1 METCSPTKRRALAP
15 LDSNALASPKTL
27 FKDGSK
33 GPLGSPMKRAGDV
46 RKRMFEVDGAASPV
60 GKKACLG
67 RDDEVRLKAPFR
79 DAWGMEC
86 SPYHGTP
93 RNHVRSRAVETDL
106 ALQDASS
113 RSHSPEASSLFDTS
127 ANDASWATATTEPDA
142 AAPLA
147 AAALRQIPFT
157 RPRAL
162 TREQAKEKAEILR
175 LRLSLGLYKVRT
187 GQTTV
192 PLADLQRRPMPR
204 PTPRV
209 VVQSPEPSSDA
220 TQPDPQQQAE
230 LEQDQEQ
237 DDHQPPSDDEDA
249 SNSDSRIPDTPP
261 HVGTAVPRL
270 AVMRTG
276 VTSGLLSLARSESS

>member
-27 FKDGSK
+27 FKDGK
-33 GPLGSPMKRAGDV
+33 APGSPVKRAGDV

-67 RDDEVRLKAPFR
+67 RDE
-79 DAWGMEC
+79 
-86 SPYHGTP
+86 
-93 RNHVRSRAVETDL
+93 
-106 ALQDASS
+106 DASE
-113 RSHSPEASSLFDTS
+113 RSHSPDASSLFDTS
-127 ANDASWATATTEPDA
+127 ANDASWATNVTEPDA

-147 AAALRQIPFT
+147 AAALQQIPFT

-162 TREQAKEKAEILR
+162 TREQAREKAEILR

-220 TQPDPQQQAE
+220 TQPDPQQQQPE
-230 LEQDQEQ
+230 PEQDEQ
-237 DDHQPPSDDEDA
+237 QPPSEDDDA
-249 SNSDSRIPDTPP
+249 SNSDSHIPDTPP
-261 HVGTAVPRL
+261 HVSTGVPRL
-270 AVMRTG
+270 AVMRG
-276 VTSGLLSLARSESS
+276 GATSGLLSLARSESS